1 MSGTKTRPGRRAAAV
16 LAVAGVPAAVW
27 ALQPVLGLLLIGLQS
42 LIAVTVVA
50 VALFGS
56 DRLSERAFRL
66 LRWVADRPEPLRRTS
81 RRTSP
86 AG

>member
-1 MSGTKTRPGRRAAAV
+1 MTWRHVSDETHPGRRAAAV

-27 ALQPVLGLLLIGLQS
+27 APQPIFGLPS

-66 LRWVADRPEPLRRTS
+66 LRWAADRPEPLRRTS
-81 RRTSP
+81 P